1 MELSIDTSNKH
12 ASIGL
17 SEEGKLII
25 DKTWISKNNHSVE
38 LLPSIEKIIKK
49 IEKKFSDINCIFI
62 ASGPGKFS
70 SLRVGMSIAKG
81 LAISLKSPI
90 SAINTL
96 YLEGYPELIEN
107 KETNSLME
115 YNKDKFYIGQFKNI
129 NGQIKSEYLIA
140 DQSALYNLVSENSF
154 ICGEGISSL
163 SKDFYDKLKK
173 RTKYIKLKS
182 PGSRIIKLAKLGF
195 ENHKNK
201 NYCNTSTL
209 QPMYLGNS
217 QITKTKIK

>member
-1 MELSIDTSNKH
+1 MELSIDTSNRH

-17 SEEGKLII
+17 SEQGKLII

-38 LLPSIEKIIKK
+38 LLPAIQKIITQIGGK
-49 IEKKFSDINCIFI
+49 ISDISCIFI

-81 LAISLKSPI
+81 LAISLNIPI

-96 YLEGYPELIEN
+96 YLEAYPELKEN
-107 KETNSLME
+107 KETNSLIQ

-129 NGQIKSEYLIA
+129 GEDIKSEYSIV
-140 DQSALYNLVSENSF
+140 DQNQFYNLISIDSF

-173 RTKYIKLKS
+173 RTKYIKLKL
-182 PGSRIIKLAKLGF
+182 PGTRIIKLAELGF

-201 NYCNTSTL
+201 NYCNSSTL
-209 QPMYLGNS
+209 QPMYLGNP
-217 QITKTKIK
+217 QINNKI